1 MGQRGSLSR
10 ASGGGVLG
18 ESLGPLTRLGVFD
31 HDALK
36 VKCVA
41 AHNRDGV
48 EPIKIDAALV
58 LLGLKTSYLAG
69 IPEKP
74 IQPTVTVEI

>member
-1 MGQRGSLSR
+1 M
-10 ASGGGVLG
+10 VV
-18 ESLGPLTRLGVFD
+18 EYWEKVFGPLTRLGVFD

-58 LLGLKTSYLAG
+58 LLGYAFNGDDAAACGDFDSALPL
-69 IPEKP
+69 
-74 IQPTVTVEI
+74 